1 MRQGVKIKSPL
12 PKILVS
18 ACLLGEKVR
27 YDGQSKEV
35 YADVLWQWRDEGR
48 LIVLCPEMAGGLP
61 VPRPAA
67 EIQGYKVINCL
78 GDDVT
83 DAFVLGANKAV
94 ALCQEHHIQIAIL
107 KEGSPSC
114 GVMQIND
121 GTFQRIKIAGQGM
134 TTQALKAIGVRV
146 FNELQLDAA
155 KAYVDSMECLSKHRE

>member
-1 MRQGVKIKSPL
+1 MRQAVNITSPN
-12 PKILVS
+12 ILVS

-35 YADVLWQWRDEGR
+35 YADVLRQWRDEGR

-67 EIQGYKVINCL
+67 EIQGDKVISCL

-83 DAFVLGANKAV
+83 DAFVRGANKAV
-94 ALCQEHHIQIAIL
+94 ALCQAHHIRVAIL

-114 GVMQIND
+114 GLTQIND

-134 TTQALKAIGVRV
+134 TTKALEGIGVRV

-155 KAYVDSMECLSKHRE
+155 KAYVDAMACLSKHGE